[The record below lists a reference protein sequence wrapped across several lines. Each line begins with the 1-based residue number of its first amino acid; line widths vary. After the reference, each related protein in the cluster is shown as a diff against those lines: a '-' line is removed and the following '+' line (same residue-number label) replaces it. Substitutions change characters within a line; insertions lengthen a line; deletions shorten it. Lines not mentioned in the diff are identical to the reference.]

1 MFILNPECMNTFE
14 ASASIH
20 IDASPE
26 KVWETLTTPEKVK
39 QYMFGSDVET
49 DWKKGS
55 KIRYTGE
62 YEGKPFE
69 EKGEILEVEENK
81 HLKTTNFSSMTGQED
96 KPENYVTVDYAI
108 EEEGEGTRL
117 TITQGNI
124 REEKSVEGSRK
135 NWEGVLQG
143 FKKVAEIEE

>member
-1 MFILNPECMNTFE
+1 MDTFE

-20 IDASPE
+20 IDATPQH
-26 KVWETLTTPEKVK
+26 VWETLTTPGKIK
-39 QYMFGSDVET
+39 QYMFAADVET

-69 EKGEILEVEENK
+69 EKGEILEVEKNK
-81 HLKTTNFSSMTGQED
+81 RLKTTNFSSMTGQED
-96 KPENYVTVDYAI
+96 KPENYVTVDYTI
-108 EEEGEGTRL
+108 EEEGDGSRL
-117 TITQGNI
+117 TVTQGNI
-124 REEKSVEGSRK
+124 REEKSVDGSRK